1 MGLTSSFFAG
11 SATVGSVQS
20 YILWLASMFYGGNG
34 NGYEIILVTIED

>member
-11 SATVGSVQS
+11 SAVGSVQS
-20 YILWLASMFYGGNG
+20 YILWLASKFYGGNG